1 MEEQQSASRTRTQ
14 TARAVVL
21 AGAAV
26 MFLFAA
32 AVLLSGNSGP
42 GALEVS
48 AEDLVSALPMAF
60 VIRQVQ
66 LLPKVGSSMRVAR
79 SDVSS

>member
-60 VIRQVQ
+60 VIRPSAVATESGEQHA
-66 LLPKVGSSMRVAR
+66 GSTK
-79 SDVSS
+79 